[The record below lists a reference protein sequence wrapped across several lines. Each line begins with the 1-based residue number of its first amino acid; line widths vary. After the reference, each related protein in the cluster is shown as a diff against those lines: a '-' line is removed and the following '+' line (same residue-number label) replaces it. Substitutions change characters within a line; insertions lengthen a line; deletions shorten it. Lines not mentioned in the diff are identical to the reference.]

1 MNSNPNLCVKL
12 QWKTSPDI
20 YGPLLGAAKIL
31 ISPEEFL
38 QHSQSQEKLW
48 FFFFVL
54 SSMVLTKQ

>member
-48 FFFFVL
+48 FFFC
-54 SSMVLTKQ
+54 T